1 MNSRHGS
8 ISSVRFDVDAVAI
21 NDGDDERFMQAALIE
36 ARAALEE
43 GEVPVGAVVV
53 RGGRIIGRGHNQRE
67 RLKDPTAH
75 AEMLALTA
83 ASTFVGDWRL
93 EECTLYVTLE
103 PCAMCAGAIVL
114 ARIPRLVFGTA
125 DPKAGAC
132 GSLYTIA
139 TDDRLNHKVTLGEPR
154 CTGQCAALL
163 TDFFAAQRALGKK

>member
-1 MNSRHGS
+1 
-8 ISSVRFDVDAVAI
+8 
-21 NDGDDERFMQAALIE
+21 MQAALIE

-103 PCAMCAGAIVL
+103 PCVMCAGAIVL
-114 ARIPRLVFGTA
+114 AREEE
-125 DPKAGAC
+125 
-132 GSLYTIA
+132 
-139 TDDRLNHKVTLGEPR
+139 GE
-154 CTGQCAALL
+154 
-163 TDFFAAQRALGKK
+163 